1 MNFLKRLSN
10 LFTERDVPFDVQ
22 ALRTD
27 LRQDLQ
33 QQQKELDLNVQHLL
47 LVHQQLRQSVWGR
60 IFKGG
65 GSLLIEIIL
74 YLLTILLVIYIFVM
88 ERMYPFDVAGLL
100 ATDKLIVGRYGI
112 SNLGDMRVA
121 IKVFVAALAISCFII
136 ARLMRGI
143 RLKNSNMHSASSS
156 IKLVLDQQQQRK
168 NAVDNLLQQEP
179 PQEDIPPVPHP
190 ALLPPNPPM
199 A

>member
-1 MNFLKRLSN
+1 MNFLKRLSG

-22 ALRTD
+22 ELRTD
-27 LRQDLQ
+27 LKQDLQ
-33 QQQKELDLNVQHLL
+33 LQQKELDLNVQHLL

-74 YLLTILLVIYIFVM
+74 YLLAILLVVYLFVM

-100 ATDKLIVGRYGI
+100 ARDKLIVGRYGI
-112 SNLGDMRVA
+112 SNLGDMRIT
-121 IKVFVAALAISCFII
+121 IKIVIGALGVSCFII

-143 RLKNSNMHSASSS
+143 RLKNSNMHDASASV
-156 IKLVLDQQQQRK
+156 KLVLDQQQQRK

-179 PQEDIPPVPHP
+179 PQDTPPVTPVI
-190 ALLPPNPPM
+190 LPPNPPM